1 MRKILLLLAAFLCTT
16 ACIYPYS
23 PELEEAP
30 EGVLSVDGNICIGS
44 TSTVRLGTLLSL
56 WKAEWKPADFSG
68 ARVWVED
75 DAGGE
80 YPGTSAP
87 YGYGYGWNQP
97 AYTIDTR
104 NAPADRRYRL
114 CVEALGD
121 RFVSDWNDVLPPPR
135 IRDISFSADE
145 ENVFVSV
152 SVDGGEDGTGY
163 VLLSYEETWEFHAD
177 YPLDYQVTY
186 DSMTDMVAISPLIL
200 SDYSRYWCWQ
210 SVSTGRVYPVDY
222 TGRTE
227 SGLSGYPLASFSRR
241 DNRNH
246 RRYCINVTARS
257 ISKDSY
263 RFLRNLEEN
272 TDGGDNLFTPNP
284 GEIAGNL
291 RCESNPERT
300 VLGYA
305 LFSFATSKRAFLDS
319 RYLKPSPPAA
329 LDYPLANFY
338 TGLWKIGYLPL
349 VENKPGYDP
358 KVEGPYGWGP
368 RRCYDCTAAG
378 GTKTKPDDWDE
389 IEADND

>member
-1 MRKILLLLAAFLCTT
+1 MRKILLLLAAILCAT

-56 WKAEWKPADFSG
+56 WKAEWKPADFSD

-114 CVEALGD
+114 CIEALGD
-121 RFVSDWNDVLPPPR
+121 RFVSDWNDVLSPPR

-378 GTKTKPDDWDE
+378 GTQTKPDYWDDFR
-389 IEADND
+389 ADGD

>member
-1 MRKILLLLAAFLCTT
+1 MRKILLLLAAFLCAT

-23 PELEEAP
+23 PELEQAP

-44 TSTVRLGTLLSL
+44 SSTVRLGTLQSL
-56 WKAEWKPADFSG
+56 WKTDWIPADFSG

-114 CVEALGD
+114 CIEALGD

>member
-1 MRKILLLLAAFLCTT
+1 ME
-16 ACIYPYS
+16 P
-23 PELEEAP
+23 
-30 EGVLSVDGNICIGS
+30 DM
-44 TSTVRLGTLLSL
+44 
-56 WKAEWKPADFSG
+56 
-68 ARVWVED
+68 
-75 DAGGE
+75 
-80 YPGTSAP
+80 
-87 YGYGYGWNQP
+87 
-97 AYTIDTR
+97 
-104 NAPADRRYRL
+104 
-114 CVEALGD
+114 
-121 RFVSDWNDVLPPPR
+121 
-135 IRDISFSADE
+135 SFSPTKKP
-145 ENVFVSV
+145 
-152 SVDGGEDGTGY
+152 GI
-163 VLLSYEETWEFHAD
+163 HAD

>member
-1 MRKILLLLAAFLCTT
+1 MRKILLLLAAFLCAT

-23 PELEEAP
+23 PELEQAP

-44 TSTVRLGTLLSL
+44 SSTVRLGTLQSL
-56 WKAEWKPADFSG
+56 WKTDWIPADFSG

-114 CVEALGD
+114 CIEALGD

-135 IRDISFSADE
+135 IRDISFSPDE
-145 ENVFVSV
+145 ENVFVFV